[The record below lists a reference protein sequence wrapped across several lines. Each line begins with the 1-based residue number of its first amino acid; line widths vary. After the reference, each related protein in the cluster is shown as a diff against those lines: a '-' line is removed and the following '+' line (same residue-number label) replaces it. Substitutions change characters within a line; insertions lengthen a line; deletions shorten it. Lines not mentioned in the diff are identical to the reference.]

1 VASTASTEPV
11 AQTAVGI
18 ADLIDVA
25 QGRYQRHLANRALA
39 EKPKMG
45 QLQMDWLRSADLKE
59 EKNVTAPV
67 LIIAGEG
74 GLTVGRVAHDRTR
87 RTFRA
92 ALLKMPATLP
102 CGILRENHF
111 TAGHDPIAAL
121 SLRLEHSLVRQG
133 E

>member
-1 VASTASTEPV
+1 MVE
-11 AQTAVGI
+11 
-18 ADLIDVA
+18 
-25 QGRYQRHLANRALA
+25 
-39 EKPKMG
+39 
-45 QLQMDWLRSADLKE
+45 LQMDWLRSADLKE